1 MTRKSRRLVILAA
14 CMAGLGSATA
24 LTLNAFGDNL
34 VFFMSP
40 GDVAYRDA
48 VAVDPG
54 DVAAKAPA
62 AGRTIRLGG
71 LVQAGSL
78 HTAKQDGEPVAHFL
92 VTDGAHTIPVSYTGI
107 LPDLFREGQGVV
119 ALGTIQPDHSFR
131 AQEVLAKH
139 DETYMPKDVAD
150 ALKRSGH
157 WNPAKGS
164 APPAS
169 TWPAATSSAA
179 MAAKS

>member
-1 MTRKSRRLVILAA
+1 MTRKMRRLVIVLA
-14 CMAGLGSATA
+14 CGAGLGSASA
-24 LTLNAFGDNL
+24 LTLNAFSDNI

-40 GDVAYRDA
+40 GDIAKKEPA
-48 VAVDPG
+48 V
-54 DVAAKAPA
+54 
-62 AGRTIRLGG
+62 GRTIRLGG

-78 HTAKQDGEPVAHFL
+78 HLAKLDGQPTAAFK
-92 VTDGAHTIPVSYTGI
+92 VTDGKTAIEVTYVGI

-119 ALGTIQPDHSFR
+119 ALGTLEPDHTFH

-157 WNPAKGS
+157 WNPAKGA

-169 TWPAATSSAA
+169 TWNSMTTASA
-179 MAAKS
+179 K

>member
-1 MTRKSRRLVILAA
+1 MTRKNRRLVTVLA
-14 CMAGLGSATA
+14 CMAGLGSASA
-24 LTLNAFGDNL
+24 LTLNAFGDNM

-40 GDVAYRDA
+40 GDM
-48 VAVDPG
+48 
-54 DVAAKAPA
+54 AAKAPA
-62 AGRTIRLGG
+62 VGRTIRLGG
-71 LVQAGSL
+71 LVEAGSL
-78 HTAKQDGEPVAHFL
+78 HTLKQDGEPTAHFV

-139 DETYMPKDVAD
+139 DETYMPRDVAD

-157 WNPAKGS
+157 WNPANGS
-164 APPAS
+164 APPAN
-169 TWPAATSSAA
+169 TWQAAVTAA
-179 MAAKS
+179 RGG